1 MFCISFIGI
10 AKAQTIISDS
20 DSAKAKNIALTKNDS
35 LKIKKDTTKKD
46 TTKKSDFAL
55 SSKVDYKAKDS
66 IRFDIKEEKAYLYGK
81 AEIKY
86 EDIDLTA
93 EYIEISF
100 KVNQLFAKG
109 VLDSTGKLVGKPVF
123 KQGAESF
130 TSTTLTYNFKTKK
143 GFIAGIFTKEGD
155 SYLQGKTVK
164 KFPDN
169 SINVKNGLYT
179 TCDLDHPHYE
189 IKFNKARVMP
199 NDKIVSG
206 PAYLVIED
214 VPTPIALPFGFFP
227 NKQGQKSGIII
238 PTYGES
244 DSRGFFLSNGG
255 YYFGLGQY
263 MDLSLKGDIYSH
275 GSWNIDPTLNYTERY
290 KYAGNLS
297 FGYSTT
303 IDGVKGTTD
312 YQKAH
317 DFFIRW
323 SHRQDPKAHPNSTF
337 SASVNSG
344 SAGYDNHNLSSSAN
358 FLTNQLNSAV
368 SYTTVIDD
376 NYNFSVSMSSD
387 QSRITHV
394 VDLGLPQIAFSV
406 NRFYPFRNE
415 NRVGKATWYD
425 NISVGYT
432 MDAKNSINTFDSLL
446 FRKNTLKQMQNGM
459 YHNIPISSSIPVL
472 KNFTW
477 NNTINYNERWYLQ
490 TIRKHWVKDTLI
502 TGGDTTV
509 HYLKTD
515 TVQGFRAERDFSFT
529 SSLSTIIYGMYQF
542 KNCKIIAIRHIF
554 TPSISFTYTPDFGSP
569 SWNYYRYSINQSMP
583 TQKPLRY
590 YSIFDGD
597 IYGSPP
603 ANKSGVVGFSLD
615 NRLDMKVR
623 SKKDTVNG
631 IKKIVLIE
639 DFKIST
645 GYDVAKDS
653 NNWSNL
659 SMQGRTRL
667 FKNLVVNYASSW
679 DPYAVDTLGH
689 DIKEFQF
696 QKNKQLFRQ
705 NSTQWEFGLDW
716 ALQSKTKKKD
726 IVSNKATQEELDNIK
741 KHKDDY
747 VDFDQPWNLNIQ
759 YVLSFT
765 NTFNQATS
773 TMRRDV
779 THTIGIKG
787 DINIAAKW
795 KVGFVSNYDIKNK
808 ELSYTSLN
816 IYRDLHCWE
825 MTFSWIPTGSQKSYN
840 LTIRVKSAVLQDLKL
855 TKKKS
860 PWDN

>member
-1 MFCISFIGI
+1 MFCNSFIGFVN
-10 AKAQTIISDS
+10 AQTVMSVS
-20 DSAKAKNIALTKNDS
+20 DSAKIKNIALAKTDS
-35 LKIKKDTTKKD
+35 LKIKNDTTKKD

-109 VLDSTGKLVGKPVF
+109 VIDSTGKLVGKPVF
-123 KQGAESF
+123 KQGTENF

-179 TCDLDHPHYE
+179 TCDLEHPHYE
-189 IKFNKARVMP
+189 IKFNKARVIP

-244 DSRGFFLSNGG
+244 DSRGFYLSNGG

-275 GSWNIDPTLNYTERY
+275 GSWNIDPTLNYVERY
-290 KYAGNLS
+290 KYSGNLN

-303 IDGVKGTTD
+303 IDGVKGTSD
-312 YQKAH
+312 YEKAH

-323 SHRQDPKAHPNSTF
+323 SQRQDPKAHPNSTF
-337 SASVNSG
+337 SASVNAS
-344 SAGYDNHNLSSSAN
+344 SSNYNNHNLSSTPD
-358 FLTNQLNSAV
+358 FLAAELNSAV
-368 SYTTVIDD
+368 SYTSVIDN
-376 NYNFSVSMSSD
+376 NYNLSVSMSSD
-387 QSRITHV
+387 QNRLTHV
-394 VDLGLPQIAFSV
+394 IGLNLPEVAFSV
-406 NRFYPFRNE
+406 NRFYPFQNE
-415 NRVGKATWYD
+415 NKVGKANWYD

-432 MDAKNSINTFDSLL
+432 MDAKNSINTYDSLL
-446 FRKNTLKQMQNGM
+446 FRKNILKQMQNGM
-459 YHNIPISSSIPVL
+459 EHIIPISSSVNVL
-472 KNFTW
+472 KNFKWT
-477 NNTINYNERWYLQ
+477 NSANYFERWYLQ
-490 TIRKHWVKDTLI
+490 TIRKHWVKDTLFS
-502 TGGDTTV
+502 GGDTTV

-515 TVQGFRAERDFSFT
+515 TVQGFRAERDFNFQ

-542 KNCKIIAIRHIF
+542 KNCKIIAIRHVM
-554 TPSISFTYTPDFGSP
+554 TPTVSFTYTPDFGSP
-569 SWNYYRYSINQSMP
+569 TWNYYRYSADQSKSNE
-583 TQKPLRY
+583 KPLRY
-590 YSIFDGD
+590 YSIFSNET
-597 IYGSPP
+597 YSAPP
-603 ANKSGVVGFSLD
+603 ANKSGVVGFALD
-615 NRLDMKVR
+615 NNLDMKVR

-631 IKKIVLIE
+631 TKKIVLIE

-653 NNWSNL
+653 NNWSNIAM
-659 SMQGRTRL
+659 SGRTKL
-667 FKNLVVNYASSW
+667 FKNLIVTYASSW
-679 DPYAVDTLGH
+679 DPYAVDTSGH

-696 QKNKQLFRQ
+696 QKNKQLFRP
-705 NSTQWEFGLDW
+705 SSSEWEFGLNW

-726 IVSNKATQEELDNIK
+726 IVSNKATQDELDNIK

-747 VDFDQPWNLNIQ
+747 IDFDDPWHLNIQ
-759 YVLSFT
+759 YILLFT
-765 NTFNQATS
+765 NTLDSKTS
-773 TMRRDV
+773 TIQRKV
-779 THTIGIKG
+779 TQTLGLDGSVSIS
-787 DINIAAKW
+787 AKW
-795 KVGFVSNYDIKNK
+795 QVTFKSGYDFVDKQ
-808 ELSYTSLN
+808 LSYTTLS
-816 IYRDLHCWE
+816 IHRDLHCWD
-825 MTFSWIPTGSQKSYN
+825 MSFDWTPTGLQKSYN